1 MRFEFQMYSYN
12 LEQAIGNSTQVYR
25 KQGFS

>member
-12 LEQAIGNSTQVYR
+12 LEQAIDNNTQVYR

>member
-1 MRFEFQMYSYN
+1 MRFEVKMYSYI
-12 LEQAIGNSTQVYR
+12 LEQAIENSTQVYR

>member
-12 LEQAIGNSTQVYR
+12 LEQAIYNNTQVYR